1 MNFMKQYFGNDNAK
15 IIVVDIV
22 AIATVVSGVSYLHLI
37 IHGGIFVV
45 SFLWLVSYA
54 IITKHTKCIP
64 AHKMSIPYAFSS

>member
-45 SFLWLVSYA
+45 SFL
-54 IITKHTKCIP
+54 
-64 AHKMSIPYAFSS
+64 